1 MRILYVEDQR
11 VFADIVAKQ
20 FLASHEVVVAESVA
34 AARAV
39 FAADPAFDA
48 LLVDYDLPDGKGAE
62 VIRSL
67 RKREPHAAFLVLTGS
82 VDDRAIGEAIEAGAS
97 GVLSKFDGIDA
108 IVDAVRRV
116 GEGDWLLTPHDI
128 ISRLQSLGVH
138 REREREGKSA
148 LGDLTPRE
156 HEVLCALADGLSDK
170 EIAQRL
176 GIRPETA
183 RNHMVSILSKL
194 GVESRLQALVFAIR
208 HGAVSIQ

>member
-1 MRILYVEDQR
+1 VDDHAAFRQPLAYMLAHEQDIEVCGQAGTAATACA
-11 VFADIVAKQ
+11 FAEPFDVAIVD
-20 FLASHEVVVAESVA
+20 LG
-34 AARAV
+34 
-39 FAADPAFDA
+39 
-48 LLVDYDLPDGKGAE
+48 LPDGKGAE